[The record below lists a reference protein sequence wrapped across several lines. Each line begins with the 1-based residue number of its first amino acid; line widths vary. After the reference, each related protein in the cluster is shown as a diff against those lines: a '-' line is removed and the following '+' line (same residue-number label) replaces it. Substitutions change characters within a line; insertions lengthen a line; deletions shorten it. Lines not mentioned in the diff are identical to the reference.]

1 MKINKNSLQARI
13 KTVVAQKNVPSN
25 IVLQE
30 FFFESFLKRLANSK
44 YSSNYILKGG
54 CLLSNNLGIDYRST
68 MDIDFLVT
76 KMSLQ
81 KDVIEATIKDV
92 CLINVDDFVKFNL
105 IDISDI
111 RDDDQYGGYK
121 ITLLGTLEN
130 IKVNIYI
137 DIAAGDPITPHAI
150 EYSYK
155 CLFDDCT
162 INIPSYNFET
172 ILAEK
177 LQTILSRGITNSRC
191 KDFYD
196 IYIIKTLK
204 FDNVNTKDLTVAFKK
219 TCEYRGTAFSKE
231 EAVKIINNLSENKMV
246 LDRWMNYIKKHSF
259 ASNIDFKIVIN
270 KILELI
276 IVCN

>member
-13 KTVVAQKNVPSN
+13 KTIVAQKNVPSN
-25 IVLQE
+25 VILQE
-30 FFFESFLKRLANSK
+30 FFFESFLKRLAKSK

-76 KMSLQ
+76 KMSLE
-81 KDVIEATIKDV
+81 KDLIEVTIKEV
-92 CLINVDDFVKFNL
+92 CLINVDDFVKLHFIS
-105 IDISDI
+105 IDGI
-111 RDDDQYGGYK
+111 REGDQYGGYK
-121 ITLLGTLEN
+121 ITLLGKLEN

-137 DIAAGDPITPHAI
+137 DIATGDPITPHAVV
-150 EYSYK
+150 YSYK
-155 CLFDDCT
+155 CLFDDCA

-204 FDNVNTKDLTVAFKK
+204 FDSINTKDLTAAFKK
-219 TCEYRGTAFSKE
+219 TCEYRGTVFSKE
-231 EAVKIINNLSENKMV
+231 KAVKIINNLSENKII
-246 LDRWMNYIKKHSF
+246 LDRWANYIKKHPF

-276 IVCN
+276 IVCY